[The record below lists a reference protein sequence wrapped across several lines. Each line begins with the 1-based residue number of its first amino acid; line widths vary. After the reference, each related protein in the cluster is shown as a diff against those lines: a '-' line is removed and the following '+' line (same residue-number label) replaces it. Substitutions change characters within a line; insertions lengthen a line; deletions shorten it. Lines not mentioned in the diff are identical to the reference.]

1 MDKVRK
7 LRKIRN
13 LAIGQHMVDR
23 AGIRRGLL
31 TITLAEG
38 ASRR

>member
-1 MDKVRK
+1 MDKVRN

-31 TITLAEG
+31 ATTPAEG
-38 ASRR
+38 ESGR